1 MDWINVKTQLPVDGQ
16 ELYYFSPILGLWKGK
31 YKYSPTTHSVD
42 AEGNQHPISE
52 KLAALIS
59 PHVFIGG
66 GGCCDTDEVTH
77 WQPYD
82 EQRAAQGWVPLP
94 PMYAPPEM
102 EDLRD
107 FHDDGEA
114 EFVRQN
120 QVTLKEMQ
128 AATRAAQADDYVMS
142 EAEAAALSPDAPK
155 NRPTVEPKK
164 LCVAPSPDTSWL
176 DAQQLM
182 VDPPSGWLYGFPKV
196 WDKLQHPDM
205 TQWLIDNGYPEAEAK
220 SGLPVR
226 FMPVLENE
234 SGRV

>member
-1 MDWINVKTQLPVDGQ
+1 MDWINVKTKLPVDGQ

-42 AEGNQHPISE
+42 AEGNHHPISE

-82 EQRAAQGWVPLP
+82 EKRAAEGWVPLP
-94 PMYAPPEM
+94 PKYEPPEM

-114 EFVRQN
+114 EFIIEN
-120 QVTLKEMQ
+120 QIVLREMRATIQ
-128 AATRAAQADDYVMS
+128 AEQAEQSPARDSTWLDTAAQV
-142 EAEAAALSPDAPK
+142 
-155 NRPTVEPKK
+155 
-164 LCVAPSPDTSWL
+164 
-176 DAQQLM
+176 M

-196 WDKLQHPDM
+196 WDKVQHPDL
-205 TQWLIDNGYPEAEAK
+205 TQWLIDNGYPEKEANR
-220 SGLPVR
+220 GLPLR
-226 FMPVLENE
+226 FIALPETSE
-234 SGRV
+234 AEHGRVS